1 MTPGTYNVPIYK
13 GAQYKWGLHFIQ
25 PVTGDSIDLTGL
37 APFVFTVSDPVKNRI
52 LLTGTVDE
60 IDLSDGRID
69 ITLTPD
75 ETATLNLGN
84 VRMGLRDALG
94 NPYIASTI
102 PVLFFSP
109 DPP

>member
-37 APFVFTVSDPVKNRI
+37 TPFVFTVSDPQKNRVI
-52 LLTGTVDE
+52 LTGTVDE
-60 IDLSDGRID
+60 IDIPEGRID
-69 ITLTPD
+69 ITLTP
-75 ETATLNLGN
+75 EQTQTLNLGKA
-84 VRMGLRDALG
+84 RMGLRDALG
-94 NPYIASTI
+94 NPYIASEI

-109 DPP
+109 PPP